1 MKKKIFTMILIF
13 ILAIVLFV
21 NFSSVQAA
29 ELSDAITDGQ
39 GFLENGKS
47 STTAKV
53 INYQNLYNVIN
64 YLYNIAM
71 LIVIILAIIIGIV
84 LGIRIVFGS
93 IDERADSKHLIVP
106 YLASVATAAF
116 AFSLWKLL
124 LQLIHNHI

>member
-1 MKKKIFTMILIF
+1 MNKKILTMIFIF
-13 ILAIVLFV
+13 ILAIILFA
-21 NFSSVQAA
+21 NFSNVQAS
-29 ELSDAITDGQ
+29 ELSDAVTSAQ
-39 GFLENGKS
+39 NFVNNGKS
-47 STTAKV
+47 S
-53 INYQNLYNVIN
+53 IISYQNLYNVVN
-64 YLYNIAM
+64 YLYNIVM

-116 AFSLWKLL
+116 AFTIWKVI